1 MVISNAYAQAA
12 APAASAGFTDF
23 LPLIA
28 LIAVFYFLILR
39 PQMTRSKAQKIM
51 LAALEKGDE
60 IVTIGGE
67 LGRLTKVGENYL
79 SVEIAADVTVTI
91 QRSAVQT
98 VLPKGT
104 IKSI

>member
-1 MVISNAYAQAA
+1 MFISNAYAQAA
-12 APAASAGFTDF
+12 PAQGAGFMEF

-51 LAALEKGDE
+51 LAAVQKGDE

-67 LGRLTKVGENYL
+67 LGRVTKVGENYL
-79 SVEIAADVTVTI
+79 SVEIADNVTVTI
-91 QRSAVQT
+91 QKSAVQT

>member
-1 MVISNAYAQAA
+1 MFISNAYAQAA
-12 APAASAGFTDF
+12 APAASAGFADF

-51 LAALEKGDE
+51 LAALQKGDE

-67 LGRLTKVGENYL
+67 LGRVTKVGENYL
-79 SVEIAADVTVTI
+79 SVEITDDVTVTI

>member
-1 MVISNAYAQAA
+1 MFISNAYAQAA

-51 LAALEKGDE
+51 LAALQKGDE

-67 LGRLTKVGENYL
+67 LGRVTKVGENYL
-79 SVEIAADVTVTI
+79 SVEIADNVTVTI
-91 QRSAVQT
+91 QKSAVQT

>member
-1 MVISNAYAQAA
+1 MFISNAYAQ

-51 LAALEKGDE
+51 LAALQKGDE

-67 LGRLTKVGENYL
+67 LGRVTKVGENYL
-79 SVEIAADVTVTI
+79 SVEIADNVTVTI

>member
-1 MVISNAYAQAA
+1 MFISNAYAQAA
-12 APAASAGFTDF
+12 APAASASFADF

-51 LAALEKGDE
+51 LAALQKGDE

-67 LGRLTKVGENYL
+67 LGRVTKVGENYL
-79 SVEIAADVTVTI
+79 SVEIADDITVTI